1 MKPRWATR
9 PWRLVTDYDCWHVS
23 HESVTV
29 QQVIENLQKN
39 AETARNVIARTVEQI
54 DLSEPSPYANA
65 LATAIITQPEH
76 IPENVKR
83 DLAPLIGK
91 YVQ

>member
-1 MKPRWATR
+1 MSYATLA
-9 PWRLVTDYDCWHVS
+9 LVTDYDCWHVS

-39 AETARNVIARTVEQI
+39 ADTARKIIARTVEQI
-54 DLSEPSPYANA
+54 DLSQPSPHANA
-65 LATAIITQPEH
+65 LSTAIITQPDH

-91 YVQ
+91 YI